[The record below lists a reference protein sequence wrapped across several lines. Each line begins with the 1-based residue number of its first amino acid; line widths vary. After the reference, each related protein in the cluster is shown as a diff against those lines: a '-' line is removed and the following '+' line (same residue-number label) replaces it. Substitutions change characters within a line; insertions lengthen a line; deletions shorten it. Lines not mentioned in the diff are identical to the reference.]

1 MYTDNLDFNV
11 VADIATSTIN
21 KDITD
26 VWAIGCRVRAQSD
39 ELFTITLLECSNP
52 ELAEDY
58 AEELAKFVGDDV
70 AMKQLVHQ
78 NKTKH
83 MIYY

>member
-1 MYTDNLDFNV
+1 MYTDSLDFNV
-11 VADIATSTIN
+11 VTDIATSTIN
-21 KDITD
+21 KDIID

-39 ELFTITLLECSNP
+39 EFFTITLLDCSNP

-58 AEELAKFVGDDV
+58 AEEISKFVGDDA

-78 NKTKH
+78 NKA
-83 MIYY
+83 